1 MMLATISTF
10 ALTQNATHELRLQ
23 FLRATLATNVDR
35 TFPHRQ
41 AFVPRREM
49 HLGHIVLANRT
60 PHHPPAITRTFLHAT
75 IRPRA
80 AQKLARNN
88 KQVLGHES
96 PTYLAVIV
104 AEELGLNLNHK
115 EHGGTRGRTTGESFT
130 LLSVAMLLVLRA
142 TYTANTFPADAKI
155 PPAVPASPP
164 QFAADLRLRRLPLT
178 QIGSPVDPTFSLA

>member
-60 PHHPPAITRTFLHAT
+60 PHHPPAVTRSFLHAT

-80 AQKLARNN
+80 TQKLARNN

-115 EHGGTRGRTTGESFT
+115 EHRWTRGRTTENFR
-130 LLSVAMLLVLRA
+130 LLIATQLVLCA
-142 TYTANTFPADAKI
+142 TCKA
-155 PPAVPASPP
+155 
-164 QFAADLRLRRLPLT
+164 
-178 QIGSPVDPTFSLA
+178 